1 MPIALTYNEALLFHH
16 FTTHLGRWMDCTNAA
31 RIFTLSV
38 SEKARESPVLCHAV
52 LCFAARHRRD
62 DSTAEASYERC
73 VNLLIGRLDGDS
85 ASYDD
90 MLLAAVLLL
99 HFAEQLNV
107 HTSSGSRDKHHLKGT
122 SSILHAS
129 RNSSVDPSA
138 TTLRDAAFW
147 VYVRQCLYNA
157 TISQEPLDIDFSI
170 QIHPTADSIQDSHP
184 LAWLRQLL
192 LHRHQHA
199 EQNDDYTPPPPQ

>member
-99 HFAEQLNV
+99 HFAEQLNGKLPRAGRLDSLRLPL
-107 HTSSGSRDKHHLKGT
+107 SSPHQLRLARQAPFERDFKY
-122 SSILHAS
+122 S
-129 RNSSVDPSA
+129 P
-138 TTLRDAAFW
+138 
-147 VYVRQCLYNA
+147 C
-157 TISQEPLDIDFSI
+157 FS
-170 QIHPTADSIQDSHP
+170 
-184 LAWLRQLL
+184 
-192 LHRHQHA
+192 
-199 EQNDDYTPPPPQ
+199 EQFG